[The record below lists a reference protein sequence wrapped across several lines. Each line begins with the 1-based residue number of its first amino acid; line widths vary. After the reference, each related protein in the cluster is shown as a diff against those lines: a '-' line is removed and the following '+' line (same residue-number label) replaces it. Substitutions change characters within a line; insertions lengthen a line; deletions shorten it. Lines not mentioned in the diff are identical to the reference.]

1 MLAFSLL
8 YKGTAYFLEWTL
20 ITIAHLDIEFR
31 IIIDPLRLS
40 FFASVA
46 WISASV
52 LSFAKSYIRA
62 EVYPLRFTLLV
73 LRFVGSIFLLIFR
86 PNIVRVLLGWD
97 GLGVTSY
104 LLVIYYQSTKSYN
117 AGLLT
122 ALTNR
127 LGDVGILLT
136 IALLVELTRWN
147 FALWRFQGSSLTLSW
162 AIAIVAVSAMT
173 KRAQIPFSA
182 WLPAAIAA
190 PTPVSALVHSSTLV
204 TAGVYLL
211 IRFNL
216 VLRQSYWTSILLF
229 SGAITIL
236 IAGLRAIFEIDIKK
250 IVALSTLSQL
260 GLMISALGIGC
271 PEIAFFHLLS
281 HAYFKALL
289 FMCAGNLI
297 HCRNDFQDLRQ
308 IGSNFDAL
316 PLTTAFINLSNLSL
330 CGFPFIA
337 GFYSKDIFLE
347 TSLLTSTNFLAVI
360 LFFIATLFTAAYS
373 VRFTLITSIREP
385 AVYRILWSNDEDYI
399 ILRGNWALAPL
410 AITGGCL
417 LRWALFPTPGLVA
430 LPLILKTGAFLVSL
444 SGLVLALRIRQFKA
458 QSSFSFAL
466 GLIWNLPLIRGR
478 LPSFSGLGLSRILTR
493 LGDKGWFFS
502 AYHIKPFSFTSSSG
516 SNFRLKES
524 SLYPTILTLSLCWIT
539 LLVFLV
545 LTWLYLR
552 ILLLALC

>member
-1 MLAFSLL
+1 M
-8 YKGTAYFLEWTL
+8 
-20 ITIAHLDIEFR
+20 
-31 IIIDPLRLS
+31 
-40 FFASVA
+40 
-46 WISASV
+46 
-52 LSFAKSYIRA
+52 RA

-73 LRFVGSIFLLIFR
+73 LSFVGSMFLLIFR

-104 LLVIYYQSTKSYN
+104 LLVIYYQSAKSYN

-136 IALLVELTRWN
+136 IALIVELTSWN
-147 FALWRFQGSSLTLSW
+147 FTLWRFQDYSLTLSW
-162 AIAIVAVSAMT
+162 AIAVVAVSAIT

-182 WLPAAIAA
+182 WLPAAMAA

-216 VLRQSYWTSILLF
+216 VLRQSCWTNILLF
-229 SGAITIL
+229 SGAITML
-236 IAGLRAIFEIDIKK
+236 IAGVRAIFEIDMKK

-260 GLMISALGIGC
+260 GLIIRALGIGC
-271 PEIAFFHLLS
+271 PEVAFFHLLS

-289 FMCAGNLI
+289 FICAGNLI

-308 IGSNFDAL
+308 MGSNFDTL

-347 TSLLTSTNFLAVI
+347 TALLTTTNSLAVA

-373 VRFTLITSIREP
+373 VRFTLVTSMREP
-385 AVYRILWSNDEDYI
+385 AVYRTLWSSDEDRVI
-399 ILRGNWALAPL
+399 VRGNWALAPL

-417 LRWALFPTPGLVA
+417 LRWALFPTPGLVV
-430 LPLILKTGAFLVSL
+430 LPLTLKTGAFLVSL
-444 SGLVLALRIRQFKA
+444 WGLALALRVRQFKA
-458 QSSFSFAL
+458 QSGFSFAL
-466 GLIWNLPLIRGR
+466 GLIWNLPLIRAR
-478 LPSFSGLGLSRILTR
+478 LPSLSGLRLRRALRG

-502 AYHIKPFSFTSSSG
+502 AYHVKPFSFVSG
-516 SNFRLKES
+516 SGSDLGLKGS
-524 SLYPTILTLSLCWIT
+524 SLYPTILTLSLYWMGVLV
-539 LLVFLV
+539 LLVLS
-545 LTWLYLR
+545 WLYSR
-552 ILLLALC
+552 ILLLALR